1 MSISS
6 STVAGVVHV
15 LIRVLVELVG
25 GSMAADGGG
34 GSVCSLGNRGRDQ
47 RWAEIVTVKK
57 G

>member
-1 MSISS
+1 M
-6 STVAGVVHV
+6 

-57 G
+57 GRRRRDDTKGDH